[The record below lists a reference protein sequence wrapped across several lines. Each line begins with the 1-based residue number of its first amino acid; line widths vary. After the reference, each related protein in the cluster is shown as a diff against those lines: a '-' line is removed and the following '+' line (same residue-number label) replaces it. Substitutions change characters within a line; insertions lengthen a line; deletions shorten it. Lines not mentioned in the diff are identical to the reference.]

1 MANDGQADN
10 LEFENNDGDYL
21 IYLRLIHF
29 ETIMFGTYFY
39 HETIKRCVSVF
50 GTLFNNLDYKKTK
63 EDGTVL
69 GRYKVPISYGPH
81 KSIYRD

>member
-1 MANDGQADN
+1 
-10 LEFENNDGDYL
+10 
-21 IYLRLIHF
+21 
-29 ETIMFGTYFY
+29 MFGTYFY

-69 GRYKVPISYGPH
+69 GRYKVPISYESCSKVFTEISRRT
-81 KSIYRD
+81 KSKRW